1 MLIQLLCGAC
11 SGRQSMKQVR
21 YNLLLRW
28 PIGLAVDGYGLGA
41 NDLHDETQAIDPS
54 LFGYLIVQ

>member
-1 MLIQLLCGAC
+1 
-11 SGRQSMKQVR
+11 MKQVR